1 MLVYDFESRHDMF
14 KGWNGSRVKEQEGGN
29 YKILQPGIYELSQI
43 LFRNFCYA
51 MLR

>member
-1 MLVYDFESRHDMF
+1 MVVGLKNKR
-14 KGWNGSRVKEQEGGN
+14 GGGGN
-29 YKILQPGIYELSQI
+29 YKILQPGIYELFQI